1 MSAIAGAGG
10 RATEPDR
17 EIAQALAAM
26 AAYFDPEGQGCD
38 YAALAASRER
48 GHLAVCLE
56 ALGAF
61 DPASVRIAGQT
72 AFWINVFNA
81 AVLRDAPELALALED
96 AKPDVSGYFGRPRLR
111 IHGQEYSLD
120 DICHGV
126 LRGNAAAPG
135 SLRAPMPRDDPRL
148 AHVPIALDERLH
160 FALFRGA
167 RSSPAFRVFES
178 GRLDVQLEE
187 AATQYIRRTVELEA
201 DGRAIAVPKLLQWYA
216 ADFGGKSGVLEFVL
230 RHLDDASVERA
241 ERHLGNLKLRYV
253 AFDWRL
259 HRR

>member
-1 MSAIAGAGG
+1 V
-10 RATEPDR
+10 EPDR
-17 EIAQALAAM
+17 ELPQALAAM
-26 AAYFDPEGQGCD
+26 AKYFDAEGQACD

-56 ALGAF
+56 ALEGF
-61 DPASVRIAGQT
+61 DPASVRIAGKT
-72 AFWINVFNA
+72 AFWINLFNA

-96 AKPDVSGYFGRPRLR
+96 TGAELAAYYGRPRLE
-111 IHGQEYSLD
+111 IHGLAYSLD

-126 LRGNAAAPG
+126 LRGNAPPPG
-135 SLRAPMPRDDPRL
+135 SLRAPMQRDDPRL

-167 RSSPAFRVFES
+167 RSSPAFCVFDG

-187 AATQYIRRTVELEA
+187 AATQYIRRTVQVEA
-201 DGRAIAVPKLLQWYA
+201 DGRAIAVSKLLRWYA
-216 ADFGGKSGVLEFVL
+216 ADFGGKGGVLEFVV
-230 RHLDDASVERA
+230 RRLDDAAA
-241 ERHLGNLKLRYV
+241 ERVEPHLGHLKLRYL

-259 HRR
+259 GRR

>member
-1 MSAIAGAGG
+1 
-10 RATEPDR
+10 
-17 EIAQALAAM
+17 M
-26 AAYFDPEGQGCD
+26 AKYFDAEGQAGD

-48 GHLAVCLE
+48 GHLAVILQALE
-56 ALGAF
+56 GF

-81 AVLRDAPELALALED
+81 AVLRDAPELELALED
-96 AKPDVSGYFGRPRLR
+96 TGAELAAYYGRPRLE
-111 IHGQEYSLD
+111 IHGLAYSLD

-167 RSSPAFRVFES
+167 RSSPAFRVFDG
-178 GRLDVQLEE
+178 GRLDAQLEE
-187 AATQYIRRTVELEA
+187 AATQYIRRTAQVEA
-201 DGRAIAVPKLLQWYA
+201 DGRAIAVPKLLHWYA
-216 ADFGGKSGVLEFVL
+216 ADFGGKGGVLEFVV
-230 RHLDDASVERA
+230 RRLDDAAA
-241 ERHLGNLKLRYV
+241 ERVEPHLGHLKLRYL

-259 HRR
+259 GRR

>member
-1 MSAIAGAGG
+1 M
-10 RATEPDR
+10 EPDR
-17 EIAQALAAM
+17 ELPQALAAM
-26 AAYFDPEGQGCD
+26 AAYFDAEGRACD

-56 ALGAF
+56 ALAGF

-96 AKPDVSGYFGRPRLR
+96 AKPEVSAYFERPRLT
-111 IHGQEYSLD
+111 IHGQAYSLD

-126 LRGNAAAPG
+126 LRGNAPPPG
-135 SLRAPMPRDDPRL
+135 SLRAPMRRDDPRL

-160 FALFRGA
+160 FALFRGG
-167 RSSPAFRVFES
+167 RSSPAFRVF
-178 GRLDVQLEE
+178 GGGLLDAQLEE
-187 AATQYIRRTVELEA
+187 AATQYIRRTVQVEA
-201 DGRAIAVPKLLQWYA
+201 DGRVITVPKLLQWYA
-216 ADFGGKSGVLEFVL
+216 ADFGGKNGVLEFVL
-230 RHLDDASVERA
+230 RRLDDESAERA
-241 ERHLGNLKLRYV
+241 ERHLGHLKLRFA

-259 HRR
+259 YRR

>member
-1 MSAIAGAGG
+1 
-10 RATEPDR
+10 
-17 EIAQALAAM
+17 
-26 AAYFDPEGQGCD
+26 
-38 YAALAASRER
+38 
-48 GHLAVCLE
+48 
-56 ALGAF
+56 
-61 DPASVRIAGQT
+61 
-72 AFWINVFNA
+72 
-81 AVLRDAPELALALED
+81 
-96 AKPDVSGYFGRPRLR
+96 
-111 IHGQEYSLD
+111 
-120 DICHGV
+120 V
-126 LRGNAAAPG
+126 LRGNAPPPG

-230 RHLDDASVERA
+230 QHLDEASVERA
-241 ERHLGNLKLRYV
+241 ERHLGHLKLRYV